1 VLSGFDA
8 KSNVIERRAFRPFGG
23 RLSGG
28 KAIRRSAKNGHMTKI
43 E

>member
-8 KSNVIERRAFRPFGG
+8 KGNVVECRALRSLGG
-23 RLSGG
+23 RLAGG
-28 KAIRRSAKNGHMTKI
+28 KAIRRSAKNGHMAKI